1 MKTKRLFFSSV
12 LFAVFC
18 FNVNAQS
25 TQSTN
30 AIASTSYLGTSNNFD
45 VIFKRQAISSGLI
58 TTNKTSFGLN
68 SLAMPN
74 SVSFGV
80 GAGQFSSG
88 TGFNTYIGQNAGKGQ
103 SATVLNSGLSNTFL
117 GNNSGMTNTTGSNN
131 IFLGA
136 HSGGIN
142 TTGSY
147 NIAIGIDAGKS
158 QESGN
163 NNIFIGN
170 NSGCEDEGVLSGSI
184 FIGSYAGFTL
194 CTSNTLVID
203 NEENDYPLIHGDFAL
218 NRLKFNSKVGIGY
231 NFGNFPTTAASID
244 VSGYNLFVKG
254 GILTD
259 EVRISQIAT
268 WADYVFA
275 KDYKLLTLLELED
288 FIARNGHLP
297 NVPSA
302 QQVEEE
308 GIALGEMANLQQE
321 KIEELTLYII
331 QQNKINEEQNKEI
344 QELKELVEKLISK
357 K

>member
-45 VIFKRQAISSGLI
+45 VVFKRQAISSGLI

-68 SLAMPN
+68 SVAMPN

-88 TGFNTYIGQNAGKGQ
+88 MGYNTYIGQNAGKGLGL
-103 SATVLNSGLSNTFL
+103 TNLNSGIRNTFI
-117 GNNSGMTNTTGSNN
+117 GYGAGINNTTGNGN
-131 IFLGA
+131 I
-136 HSGGIN
+136 II
-142 TTGSY
+142 GS
-147 NIAIGIDAGKS
+147 DAGY
-158 QESGN
+158 QQTTGN

-170 NSGCEDEGVLSGSI
+170 GSGCEDEGILSGSI
-184 FIGSYAGFTL
+184 FIGAHAGFNL
-194 CTSNTLVID
+194 CSSNTLVID
-203 NEENDYPLIHGDFAL
+203 NQENDYPLLWGDFAL
-218 NRLKFNSKVGIGY
+218 DQLKFNAKVGIGY

-244 VSGYNLFVKG
+244 VSAYNLFVKG
-254 GILTD
+254 GILTE
-259 EVRISQIAT
+259 EVRISQMAT

-302 QQVEEE
+302 QQVQEE

-344 QELKELVEKLISK
+344 QELKKLVEKLISK